1 MLCRFPGMWHDQLT
15 MKTPVL
21 LVAAILTR
29 SFCSAQVYNQL
40 AIPPLVTADTFHLVV
55 APSTMEFYPG
65 ITTQTY
71 GINAPYL
78 GATLELQY
86 GDTARF
92 RVYNQLPDITT
103 MHWNGMEVPPIFD
116 GSPPLAIPPGGTW
129 DVKYKVID
137 KASVYL
143 YHPHTDMLIGQQVG
157 KGAAGLIIVRDPE
170 EAALDL
176 PRTYGVDDIPLAV
189 QDKRFSSGGQFEQTP
204 LGDSILVN
212 GTPHAYVECP
222 AQVVRLRLLNASTAR
237 YYDFGFDDGTTFHVI
252 AAENGLLAAP
262 VPMTRLM
269 LGSGERVELLLDLS
283 GMEGDSLDLMSYG
296 SQLPLSVPG
305 SSNILWESSALSGLD
320 FQVLRIRV
328 TAPTVDPVT
337 SIPGTL
343 ANVQPY
349 PESSAIRTRV
359 KVIDGVGMVG
369 MGMFTVNGTEWDMNV
384 INDTVML
391 GTTEIWEYINHSNM
405 AHPMTMHGGAFY
417 VLDRNG
423 SPPEP
428 WEMGPR
434 SVVNVDVGDTVR
446 VIMRF
451 ANYTTDGWPLMYHC
465 HNLAHINMMMW
476 QFIIVDQNVQVAE
489 ARGTDGVLFPNPTG
503 STVRYAASFPVKII
517 ELRDALGRLL
527 QRWDMKGG
535 STGEIDI
542 RAFPSGSYHL
552 DLRNGGQVLRKAIIK
567 Q

>member
-1 MLCRFPGMWHDQLT
+1 
-15 MKTPVL
+15 MKVPVL
-21 LVAAILTR
+21 LLVGILTR
-29 SFCSAQVYNQL
+29 SFCWAQAYNPL
-40 AIPPLVTADTFHLVV
+40 AIPPLVSSDTFHLQV

-65 ITTQTY
+65 IVTQTY
-71 GINAPYL
+71 GINSPYL
-78 GATLELQY
+78 GPTLELQH

-92 RVYNQLPDITT
+92 RIYNQLPDVTT
-103 MHWNGMEVPPIFD
+103 MHWNGMEVPPVFD
-116 GSPPLAIPPGGTW
+116 GSPPREILPGETW

-143 YHPHTDMLIGQQVG
+143 YHPHTHMLIGQQVG

-189 QDKRFSSGGQFEQTP
+189 QDKWFNSSGQFVPAP

-212 GTPHAYVECP
+212 GTPHPYVECP

-237 YYDFGFDDGTTFHVI
+237 YYKFGFEDSTVFHVI

-262 VPMTRLM
+262 VPMTRLT
-269 LGSGERVELLLDLS
+269 LGSGERVELLLDLT
-283 GMEGDSLDLMSYG
+283 GLEGDSLQLMSYG
-296 SQLPLSVPG
+296 SQLEQSVPG
-305 SSNILWESSALSGLD
+305 SSNILWESSALNGID
-320 FQVLRIRV
+320 FPILRIRV
-328 TAPTVDPVT
+328 TAPTSNPVT
-337 SIPGTL
+337 TIPGTL

-384 INDTVML
+384 INDTVIL
-391 GTTEIWEYINHSNM
+391 GTTEIWEYINLSNM

-434 SVVNVDVGDTVR
+434 SVVDVGVGDTVR

-476 QFIIVDQNVQVAE
+476 QFIVVDQTVQVGHVE
-489 ARGTDGVLFPNPTG
+489 AIDVYLYPNPTG
-503 STVRYAASFPVKII
+503 SMVSYSSSFPVTSIV
-517 ELRDALGRLL
+517 LYDGLGRAL
-527 QRWDMKGG
+527 QRWEMDGG
-535 STGEIDI
+535 NSGEIDI
-542 RAFPSGSYHL
+542 KRYPSGSYHL
-552 DLRNGGQVLRKAIIK
+552 KLSSGVQAVRKTIIK